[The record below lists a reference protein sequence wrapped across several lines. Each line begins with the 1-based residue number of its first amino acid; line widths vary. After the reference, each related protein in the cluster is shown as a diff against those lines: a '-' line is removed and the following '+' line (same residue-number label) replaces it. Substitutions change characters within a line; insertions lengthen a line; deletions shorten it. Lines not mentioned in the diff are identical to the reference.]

1 MDLRWLSARIVFLEM
16 TRGTRASNPPGTCV
30 SRAIQRTGVR
40 ENAHG
45 IVISDLVRGF
55 QATSRTAQVF
65 FIGDKFEYSNARRM
79 PDYVVTC
86 VL

>member
-1 MDLRWLSARIVFLEM
+1 MNLRWLNTRIVFLEM

-30 SRAIQRTGVR
+30 SRAIQRTDVR

-55 QATSRTAQVF
+55 QAISRTVQVF
-65 FIGDKFEYSNARRM
+65 LSATNLSIQMRDGLRGHVCALEK
-79 PDYVVTC
+79 
-86 VL
+86 